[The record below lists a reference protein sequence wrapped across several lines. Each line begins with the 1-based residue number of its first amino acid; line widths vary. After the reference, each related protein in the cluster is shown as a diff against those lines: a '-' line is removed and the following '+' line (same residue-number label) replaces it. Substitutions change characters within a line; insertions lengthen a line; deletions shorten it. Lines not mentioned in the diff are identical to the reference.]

1 MNHHI
6 QGTPLD
12 FHDIRNDRCKQGTMW
27 CQLGARCNSWEN
39 NFAHLIINLLTR
51 RWLLWS
57 AMGFYT
63 FNSIKIKAERPRS
76 WPWPPHLE
84 EGFPVADKSWEMPV
98 RPASPIAWLGRP
110 SMVHG
115 SSSSCTTAIIIQ
127 LPQLPIQTMSKR
139 LNSTIFPTSPTSSS
153 FQAMLGDVPLN
164 GWGLE
169 TWITSGLAVEELVSC
184 AE

>member
-6 QGTPLD
+6 AGTPLD

-51 RWLLWS
+51 RWALECYGVLHFQFHQNQGRETPIL
-57 AMGFYT
+57 AMATAPGRRL
-63 FNSIKIKAERPRS
+63 SSS
-76 WPWPPHLE
+76 WQVL
-84 EGFPVADKSWEMPV
+84 GNACKTC
-98 RPASPIAWLGRP
+98 SPIAWLGRP